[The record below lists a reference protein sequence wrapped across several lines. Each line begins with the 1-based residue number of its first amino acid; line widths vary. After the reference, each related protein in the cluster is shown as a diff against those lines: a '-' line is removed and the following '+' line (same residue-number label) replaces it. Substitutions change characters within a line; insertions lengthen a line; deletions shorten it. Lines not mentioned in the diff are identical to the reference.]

1 MENRKVVKGI
11 ALFAKMQWKQTKP
24 KTVEVRRVKDK
35 KTIGFGFPPAVLL
48 TRAPI
53 KFVVCVEFSDVL
65 RIYHFSRTGQLVSA
79 KNFERPFEI
88 RNEVVQKSKLVF
100 KLPQKPPLQP

>member
-1 MENRKVVKGI
+1 MENRKVVKEI
-11 ALFAKMQWKQTKP
+11 ALFAKTQWKQSKP

-35 KTIGFGFPPAVLL
+35 KTIGFGFPPTVLL

-65 RIYHFSRTGQLVSA
+65 RIYHFSGTGQLLSA
-79 KNFERPFEI
+79 KNFERPFGI
-88 RNEVVQKSKLVF
+88 RNEITKKSKLMF
-100 KLPQKPPLQP
+100 KLPRKPSPQP

>member
-1 MENRKVVKGI
+1 MENRKAAKEIV
-11 ALFAKMQWKQTKP
+11 LFAKMQWNQTKP

-35 KTIGFGFPPAVLL
+35 NSIELGFPPTVIS

-65 RIYHFSRTGQLVSA
+65 RIYHFSNTGRLLSA
-79 KNFERPFEI
+79 KNFESPFEI
-88 RNEVVQKSKLVF
+88 RTEVVKKSKLVF
-100 KLPQKPPLQP
+100 KLPRKPPPRP

>member
-1 MENRKVVKGI
+1 MENRKVIKQI
-11 ALFAKMQWKQTKP
+11 ALFAKMQWSQARP
-24 KTVEVRRVKDK
+24 KTVEVRRVNDK
-35 KTIGFGFPPAVLL
+35 KTIEFGFPPMVLL

-65 RIYHFSRTGQLVSA
+65 RIYHFSNAGQLLSA

-88 RNEVVQKSKLVF
+88 REEVVKKSKLVF
-100 KLPQKPPLQP
+100 KLPRKFPPQS